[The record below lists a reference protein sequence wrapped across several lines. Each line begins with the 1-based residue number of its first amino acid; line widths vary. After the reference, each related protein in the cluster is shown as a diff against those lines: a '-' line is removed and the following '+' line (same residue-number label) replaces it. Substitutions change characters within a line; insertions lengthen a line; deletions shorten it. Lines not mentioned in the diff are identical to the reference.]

1 MKMTT
6 AGEDDGRRWW
16 WTMTADASG
25 GRWQATMVVVDDT
38 RLCSKAVKNVNR
50 NQRQSTAPNR
60 TVRTYW
66 SPINTNGQDCREHN
80 FRFPVAPLD
89 NTLKVRFG
97 FNIETQRPPVDEP
110 MGSGD
115 EVVEIENL
123 ERALLSDKDI
133 EKAEDDNSETV
144 LYTASFREKEDN
156 FVKYQT
162 ARWVLYSLLLILAWG
177 IGLFMLLYLPVR
189 RYILRKDIRSRKL
202 YLTPNAIVYK
212 VTRPVPFPCFGELKK
227 EKHVL
232 LPSVRDIVIEQG
244 KSFGVIF
251 LIYDICGVIVAML
264 FFEFIKGST
273 RFVQNNNLVAKFA
286 KMLLKHCLASHQSQE
301 KLRLGYL
308 QSLFGVYSLR
318 IENVGVRRPPSDDV
332 QIQGIANPSA
342 FRKAVLTRIS
352 NMRSEVFSRQASAIE
367 DIPKTSYSSLG
378 MSPSKSVRHDV
389 SPYSGDVALLQKLE
403 EVESSVKRV
412 QTLMEEQQCQT
423 SQSVS

>member
-1 MKMTT
+1 
-6 AGEDDGRRWW
+6 
-16 WTMTADASG
+16 
-25 GRWQATMVVVDDT
+25 
-38 RLCSKAVKNVNR
+38 
-50 NQRQSTAPNR
+50 
-60 TVRTYW
+60 
-66 SPINTNGQDCREHN
+66 
-80 FRFPVAPLD
+80 
-89 NTLKVRFG
+89 
-97 FNIETQRPPVDEP
+97 

-123 ERALLSDKDI
+123 ERGLLSDKDI
-133 EKAEDDNSETV
+133 EKAEDDNSDTV

-244 KSFGVIF
+244 
-251 LIYDICGVIVAML
+251 
-264 FFEFIKGST
+264 
-273 RFVQNNNLVAKFA
+273 
-286 KMLLKHCLASHQSQE
+286 
-301 KLRLGYL
+301 YL

-342 FRKAVLTRIS
+342 FRKAVLTRLS

-378 MSPSKSVRHDV
+378 KSPSKSVRHDV